1 MNNGNGIIFLPSLPH
16 KKTIVLF
23 STKFADSFVR
33 QDTLLGTRAKN
44 PRRIQSH
51 SIDQNTCMCP
61 VQIKNKN
68 MHVNTMAIT
77 YTVSDPDLLRTHAS
91 LDMPSLRRPKA
102 GMWGSSE
109 SPQIQG

>member
-1 MNNGNGIIFLPSLPH
+1 MEMVLSFTLLFPKKNYSIVFQRSL
-16 KKTIVLF
+16 
-23 STKFADSFVR
+23 DSFVR
-33 QDTLLGTRAKN
+33 QDTLLGARAKN
-44 PRRIQSH
+44 PRRIH
-51 SIDQNTCMCP
+51 SNPIDQNTCMCP
-61 VQIKNKN
+61 VQKKN

-91 LDMPSLRRPKA
+91 LDMPSLRPKA